1 MFLVG
6 LLSWWYGR
14 GWQQRV
20 DLIWE
25 GLKRTAATFSIGQ
38 LFQTLFAPFRQI
50 SAGSPGGSIAQQMRA
65 LFDQTISRFVG
76 FMVRT
81 ITIIAGSIILLLRTL
96 VGGIAIVGWPLVPLL
111 PFVGLIVFVIGWVP
125 QWM

>member
-6 LLSWWYGR
+6 ILSWWYGR

-20 DLIWE
+20 DIVWE
-25 GLKRTAATFSIGQ
+25 GLRATAATFSIGQ

-50 SAGSPGGSIAQQMRA
+50 SAGSLNGSFAQQMRA

-81 ITIIAGSIILLLRTL
+81 ITIIAGGLILLLRT
-96 VGGIAIVGWPLVPLL
+96 VIGGIVIVGWPLLPLL
-111 PFVGLIVFVIGWVP
+111 PFAGLAMFLLGWAP
-125 QWM
+125 QWI

>member
-20 DLIWE
+20 DLVWE
-25 GLKRTAATFSIGQ
+25 GLKRTGAAFSVGQ
-38 LFQTLFAPFRQI
+38 LLQTLFAPFRQI
-50 SAGSPGGSIAQQMRA
+50 SAGTPGGSFAQQMRA

-81 ITIIAGSIILLLRTL
+81 ITIVAGSITLLLRT
-96 VGGIAIVGWPLVPLL
+96 VIGGITIIGWPLVPLL
-111 PFVGLIVFVIGWVP
+111 PFVGLVLFVIGWVP

>member
-20 DLIWE
+20 DLVLE
-25 GLKRTAATFSIGQ
+25 GLRRTGAAFSIGQ
-38 LFQTLFAPFRQI
+38 LLKTLFAPFRQI
-50 SAGSPGGSIAQQMRA
+50 SAGIPNGSFAQQMRA

-81 ITIIAGSIILLLRTL
+81 ITIIAGSIILLLRT
-96 VGGIAIVGWPLVPLL
+96 
-111 PFVGLIVFVIGWVP
+111 
-125 QWM
+125 